1 LDIGE
6 SLCLITFIFLS
17 TYFTCKMRRRALQM
31 AVRRAFSTAP
41 DLSEMLTVTK
51 SCAKVT
57 CTDNCKQRNR
67 SSDLALD
74 LLFSCVL
81 N

>member
-1 LDIGE
+1 
-6 SLCLITFIFLS
+6 
-17 TYFTCKMRRRALQM
+17 M

-81 N
+81 T